1 MNPQTSSYLALLWI
15 IIGIVAVLIMLEI
28 RGNPKKRENLKTLTL
43 FHRVMGYLFILF
55 FVMAGV
61 FMAIKIAGYQQEIAP
76 RPLIHA
82 YLAVSLI
89 PMILLKW
96 LIVRRFKRFFSYL
109 PALGS
114 LILATAFVLSAMTA
128 GYVFLNRAEI
138 RYTTVSETD
147 VYDVQLAQYLLFRK
161 CGKCHSLEPVLRSA
175 KDREGWTKTVNRM
188 AEKDIPN
195 IRPFDIKQIVLG
207 LLERGKGM
215 GASSKGKQMLTG
227 GELIQ
232 AKCSTCHDLG
242 RVHGARKDQ
251 GSWQKTVENMI
262 DNAEEIG
269 MVDFLTDEEKEE
281 IIRFLAERK

>member
-1 MNPQTSSYLALLWI
+1 MNPLMSSYLALLWI
-15 IIGIVAVLIMLEI
+15 IIGLAAVLIMLEI
-28 RGNPKKRENLKTLTL
+28 RGNPKKKDNLKTLTL
-43 FHRVMGYLFILF
+43 FHRVLGYLFILG
-55 FVMAGV
+55 FVMATV
-61 FMAIKIAGYQQEIAP
+61 FMAIKITGYQQEIAP

-128 GYVFLNRAEI
+128 GYVFLNHTEI

-147 VYDVQLAQYLLFRK
+147 VYEVQFARDLLFKK
-161 CGKCHSLEPVLRSA
+161 CGKCHSLEPVLRSD
-175 KDREGWTKTVNRM
+175 KDLVGWTKTVNRM

-195 IRPFDIKQIVLG
+195 IRPFDTKQIVLG
-207 LLERGKGM
+207 LLERGKGL
-215 GASSKGKQMLTG
+215 GASSKGEQMLTG

-242 RVHGARKDQ
+242 RVYDAKKDQ
-251 GSWQKTVENMI
+251 VSWQKTVENMI

-269 MVDFLTDEEKEE
+269 IIDFLTDEEKKE
-281 IIRFLAERK
+281 IIRFLAEGK